1 MNIIVSENVD
11 EEEFTFSTAV
21 LSDVFVEMPH
31 LRAAKRQIERL
42 IRAGTGGHECK
53 AMVIIGPTGI
63 GKTMLL
69 NHIFEVE
76 KYRTVRTPEGL
87 VSPVI
92 RIDARPNS
100 TTKGIAELLLQEL
113 GDSHP
118 SRGTEHDMI
127 LRVIKL
133 LRKEQ
138 TQIIIIDEAQ
148 CLASRAYA
156 ASDLLK
162 HLLNQASCPILLV
175 GLEPTERLRTSN
187 RQFRDRCFPTIKLLA
202 FDYTNKTQRGQWRG
216 LLKKLQS
223 EIKEL
228 EGAIDLS
235 GKTVAAALN
244 FAARGLLRELRQLI
258 EEAIDIAVERGTKVS
273 IEELAEAFER
283 RRSDDTVDMVN
294 PFREELPEV
303 WTPAALSEGTDQTK
317 SRRRKNSSE

>member
-1 MNIIVSENVD
+1 MNTMIGEPYD
-11 EEEFTFSTAV
+11 EDSFAFSTAV

-31 LRAAKRQIERL
+31 LKAAKRQVQRL
-42 IRAGTGGHECK
+42 IRTGTGGHERK
-53 AMVIIGPTGI
+53 AMLILGPTGI

-69 NHIFEVE
+69 NHIFGIE
-76 KYRTVRTPEGL
+76 KYRAFRTPEGL

-113 GDSHP
+113 GDNRP

-133 LRKEQ
+133 LHKEK
-138 TQIIIIDEAQ
+138 TQLIIIDEAQ
-148 CLASRAYA
+148 CLVSRAYA

-175 GLEPTERLRTSN
+175 GLESTEQLRTSN
-187 RQFRDRCFPTIKLLA
+187 RQFRDRCLPTIRLPA
-202 FDYTNKTQRGQWRG
+202 FDYTDKTQRAQWRG

-223 EIKEL
+223 EVKEL
-228 EGAIDLS
+228 EDAVDLS
-235 GKTVAAALN
+235 QRAVAAALN
-244 FAARGLLRELRQLI
+244 FGARGLLRELRQLI
-258 EEAIDIAVERGTKVS
+258 EEAIDIAVEGGTKVS

-283 RRSDDTVDMVN
+283 RRSDESRDMVN
-294 PFREELPEV
+294 PFREELPEM
-303 WTPAALSEGTDQTK
+303 WKPAELSEGTDKTK
-317 SRRRKNSSE
+317 AKRRTALAA